1 MKTRRTFL
9 ATAAVASL
17 TLGLAACGG
26 GDTADTSGDA
36 QSGASGNTTVS
47 VGTIGLA
54 SDASLRIAEDQG
66 YLEEAGISDLEVKTV
81 ANPPAAIA
89 AVQSGDIDVAYT
101 PSVPF
106 FNALNQGI
114 DLTVIAAADGYP
126 ENALEMDA
134 TELDDTGVYVA
145 GGSDI
150 SSPGDLEGRK
160 VSVPARKAQME
171 VTISEA
177 IRQDGGDPSKVQWMV
192 LDPASALDS
201 LKNGRIDAAALVS
214 PFTQQAGAQ
223 GNTLLASPGV
233 TFFEEG
239 AVGLWV
245 AGSDQVEE
253 DPEKYEAFRD
263 AMVKAYEY
271 GNENTEEAQEYAAEI
286 TGVELETI
294 REGATTYWPL
304 EAKFEDLNRANE
316 KMTELGYQ
324 PQNAPFTEDSILG
337 AP

>member
-1 MKTRRTFL
+1 MNTRRTFL
-9 ATAAVASL
+9 SAAAVASL
-17 TLGLAACGG
+17 SLSLAACGG
-26 GDTADTSGDA
+26 STTAESGQT
-36 QSGASGNTTVS
+36 QSGSAEGTLTV
-47 VGTIGLA
+47 GALGLA

-66 YLEEAGISDLEVKTV
+66 YLEDAGISGIEVKTV

-114 DLTVIAAADGYP
+114 DLTVVAAADGYP

-134 TELDDTGVYVA
+134 AELDDTGVYVA
-145 GGSDI
+145 GGSEI
-150 SSPGDLEGRK
+150 SSPADLEGRK

-177 IRQDGGDPSKVQWMV
+177 IRQDGGDPSTVQWMV

-201 LKNGRIDAAALVS
+201 LENGRIDAAGLVS
-214 PFTQQAGAQ
+214 PFTEQAGAQ
-223 GNTLLASPGV
+223 GNTLLSSPGV
-233 TFFEEG
+233 AFFEEG

-245 AGSDQVEE
+245 AETAQVEQ
-253 DPEKYEAFRD
+253 DPEKYEAFRE
-263 AMVKAYEY
+263 AMVQAFEY
-271 GNENTEEAQEYAAEI
+271 GNENTDQAQEHAAEI
-286 TGVELETI
+286 TGVDLETI

-304 EAKFEDLNRANE
+304 EAEFEDISRANE
-316 KMTELGYQ
+316 RMTELGYQ
-324 PQNAPFTEDSILG
+324 PQNAPLTEDSILG
-337 AP
+337 TE

>member
-1 MKTRRTFL
+1 MNARRTFL
-9 ATAAVASL
+9 SAAAVASL
-17 TLGLAACGG
+17 SLGMVACGG
-26 GDTADTSGDA
+26 GTTAESGETSPGGADTAVT
-36 QSGASGNTTVS
+36 

-66 YLEEAGISDLEVKTV
+66 YLEDAGISGIEVRTV

-114 DLTVIAAADGYP
+114 DLTVIGAADGYP

-134 TELDDTGVYVA
+134 AELDDTGVYVA
-145 GGSDI
+145 GGSEI
-150 SSPGDLEGRK
+150 SSPRGLEGRK

-177 IRQDGGDPSKVQWMV
+177 IRQDGGDPSTVQWMV

-201 LKNGRIDAAALVS
+201 LQNGRIDAAGLVS
-214 PFTQQAGAQ
+214 PFTEQADAQ

-233 TFFEEG
+233 AFFEDG

-245 AGSDQVEE
+245 AETAQVEQ
-253 DPEKYEAFRD
+253 DPEKYEAFRE
-263 AMVKAYEY
+263 AMVQAYEY

-286 TGVELETI
+286 TGVELDTI

-304 EAKFEDLNRANE
+304 EAAFEDINRANE

-324 PQNAPFTEDSILG
+324 PQNAPFTEASILG
-337 AP
+337 TE